1 MRVVAG
7 GWWLVASYGLNGR
20 MTDTKS
26 FYAFKHLL
34 GSISAVK
41 HHGVRSVSR
50 ELDSLTHV
58 MFHTI
63 NHDDDDTVD
72 TCHGR
77 VTTYII
83 L

>member
-1 MRVVAG
+1 M
-7 GWWLVASYGLNGR
+7 ASYNLDGC
-20 MTDTKS
+20 MTDSKS
-26 FYAFKHLL
+26 FYAIKHLL
-34 GSISAVK
+34 GSISTVK

-50 ELDSLTHV
+50 ERDVFTHV
-58 MFHTI
+58 MLYAI

>member
-1 MRVVAG
+1 MAH
-7 GWWLVASYGLNGR
+7 GWRLVASYDLDGR
-20 MTDTKS
+20 ATDSKS
-26 FYAFKHLL
+26 SYAFEHLL

-50 ELDSLTHV
+50 ERDVFTHV
-58 MFHTI
+58 MLYAI
-63 NHDDDDTVD
+63 DHDDDDTVD